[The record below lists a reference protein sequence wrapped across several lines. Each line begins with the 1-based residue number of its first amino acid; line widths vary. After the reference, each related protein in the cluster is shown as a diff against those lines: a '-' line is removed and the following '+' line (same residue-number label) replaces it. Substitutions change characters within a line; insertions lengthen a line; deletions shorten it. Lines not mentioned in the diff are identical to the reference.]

1 MPSTSVDFRVEDF
14 CYLILGFTIYF
25 DRGRRWLSTIR
36 NDIRSTRLQL
46 GDMEDGVYGSHS
58 VRKAEREGMRS
69 GLSNNGVRAKVLLGK
84 LLRRASRTEVLS
96 FHEDLVT
103 NFEVRRRKA
112 LRISGTLIALLSG
125 GHFGTEE
132 FVEFV

>member
-1 MPSTSVDFRVEDF
+1 MR
-14 CYLILGFTIYF
+14 LGMVLGVQGSI
-25 DRGRRWLSTIR
+25 
-36 NDIRSTRLQL
+36 QL
-46 GDMEDGVYGSHS
+46 GNMEDGGYGSHS

-69 GLSNNGVRAKVLLGK
+69 GLSNNGVWAKVLFGK
-84 LLRRASRTEVLS
+84 LLRRTSGMEVLS

-132 FVEFV
+132 FMEF